1 MKMDPWTITL
11 TKLNSKWI
19 NELNVRLE
27 TIKLLEENLWKKLLG
42 IGLGNDFFFLYDTQS
57 INNKSRNQQAGL
69 HQTKKFSVWKKK
81 QSTELKVNLKNGRKC
96 LQTIY
101 LG

>member
-1 MKMDPWTITL
+1 MDPWTITL

-42 IGLGNDFFFLYDTQS
+42 IGLGNDFFFYMTP
-57 INNKSRNQQAGL
+57 
-69 HQTKKFSVWKKK
+69 
-81 QSTELKVNLKNGRKC
+81 KV
-96 LQTIY
+96 
-101 LG
+101 